1 MTLVVPISGYAS
13 LYDEADLNGD
23 IIAPGAFA
31 KSLKRTG
38 AAGVKLLYQHA
49 AETPVGRWTRFEDR
63 PRGLYAAGELLLATS
78 AVRDVYE
85 LARNAIVDGLSIGF
99 RTINAAKAANGRR
112 ITEAELWEVSIV
124 TFPMAPKAR
133 LTHVGEPQMLAAN
146 DHSCHAEPEH
156 AFADAVRRAAQILSV

>member
-1 MTLVVPISGYAS
+1 MSLIVPIAGYAS

-31 KSLKRTG
+31 KSLARTG
-38 AAGVKLLYQHA
+38 AGGVKLLYQHA
-49 AETPVGRWTRFEDR
+49 AETPVGRWTKFEER

-78 AVRDVYE
+78 AARDVFE
-85 LARNAIVDGLSIGF
+85 LTRNAIVDGLSIGF
-99 RTINAAKAANGRR
+99 RTVKATKSASGRR

-133 LTHVGEPQMLAAN
+133 LTHIGEPQMPAAN
-146 DHSCHAEPEH
+146 DHAHPQN
-156 AFADAVRRAAQILSV
+156 AFADAVRKAAHILSA